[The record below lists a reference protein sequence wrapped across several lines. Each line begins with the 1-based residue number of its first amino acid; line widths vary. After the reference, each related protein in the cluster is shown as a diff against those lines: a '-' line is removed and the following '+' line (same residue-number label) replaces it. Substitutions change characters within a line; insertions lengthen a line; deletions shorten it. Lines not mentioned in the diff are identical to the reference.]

1 MKIKTIISIVS
12 AVLLVATLSAVACW
26 AAQRPTQLPCA
37 WLRVEVTDSLDRRF
51 VESDELR
58 RMLQCEGLVPKGLSM
73 EEISCQAIEDCL
85 MKHDMVRTAECFKLV
100 NGGVCVRVTQRV
112 PALYVMSN
120 EGAYYVDTD
129 REIMPVCKTIDVD
142 VPRFKGAVGKRAA
155 TEEYFDF
162 ALWLTKNRYWKSR
175 IQDVQVVN
183 PKHLVLHQK
192 DDRGKIILGD
202 LSQYEH
208 KLDKLQK
215 LYTKGL
221 EYIDYQNYREYDLR
235 YQGQVIGRK

>member
-12 AVLLVATLSAVACW
+12 AVLLVATLSVVACW
-26 AAQRPTQLPCA
+26 AAQRPVQSPCA

-51 VESDELR
+51 VESDELH
-58 RMLQCEGLVPKGLSM
+58 RMLQREGLVPKGLSM

-112 PALYVMSN
+112 PALYVVSN

-129 REIMPVCKTIDVD
+129 REIMPVRRTIDVE

-162 ALWLTKNRYWKSR
+162 ALWLTNNRYWKSR

-183 PKHLVLHQK
+183 PKHLVLMQK
-192 DDRGKIILGD
+192 DNKGKIILGD
-202 LSQYEH
+202 LSEYE
-208 KLDKLQK
+208 KKMAKLQK
-215 LYTKGL
+215 VYTKCLDEIG
-221 EYIDYQNYREYDLR
+221 YKDYREYDLR
-235 YQGQVIGRK
+235 YKGQVIGRK

>member
-12 AVLLVATLSAVACW
+12 AVLLVATLSVVACW

-58 RMLQCEGLVPKGLSM
+58 RMLQREGLVPKGLSM

-120 EGAYYVDTD
+120 EGSYYVDTD

>member
-12 AVLLVATLSAVACW
+12 AVLLVATLSVVACW

-58 RMLQCEGLVPKGLSM
+58 RMLQREGLVPKGLSM

-142 VPRFKGAVGKRAA
+142 VLRFKGAVGKRAA

>member
-12 AVLLVATLSAVACW
+12 AVLLVATLSVVACW

-58 RMLQCEGLVPKGLSM
+58 RMLQREGLVPKGLSM

-129 REIMPVCKTIDVD
+129 REIMPVRRTIDVE

>member
-12 AVLLVATLSAVACW
+12 AVLLVATLSVVACW

-58 RMLQCEGLVPKGLSM
+58 RMLQREGLVPKGLSM

-129 REIMPVCKTIDVD
+129 REIMPVGKTIDVD

-192 DDRGKIILGD
+192 DNRGKIILGD

>member
-12 AVLLVATLSAVACW
+12 AVLLVATLSVVACW

-58 RMLQCEGLVPKGLSM
+58 RMLQREGLVPKGLSM

>member
-12 AVLLVATLSAVACW
+12 AVLLVATISVVACW

-58 RMLQCEGLVPKGLSM
+58 RMLQREGLVPKGLSM

>member
-12 AVLLVATLSAVACW
+12 AVLLVATLSVVACW
-26 AAQRPTQLPCA
+26 AAQRPTKLPCA

-51 VESDELR
+51 VDSDELR
-58 RMLQCEGLVPKGLSM
+58 RMLQREGLVPKGLSM

>member
-12 AVLLVATLSAVACW
+12 AVLLVATLSVVACW

-58 RMLQCEGLVPKGLSM
+58 RMLQREGLVPKGLSM

-155 TEEYFDF
+155 TEGYFDF

>member
-1 MKIKTIISIVS
+1 
-12 AVLLVATLSAVACW
+12 
-26 AAQRPTQLPCA
+26 
-37 WLRVEVTDSLDRRF
+37 
-51 VESDELR
+51 
-58 RMLQCEGLVPKGLSM
+58 MLQREGLVPKGLSM

>member
-12 AVLLVATLSAVACW
+12 AVLLVATLFVVACW

-58 RMLQCEGLVPKGLSM
+58 RMLQREGLVPKGLSM